1 MDEAEKYTVNENQ
14 DIQFTLYVV
23 NFFPK
28 STILD
33 KSNDIVILNI
43 ISFIVIKWEIIAV
56 RTLFLIKCSCYRIS
70 CNSWELFV

>member
-43 ISFIVIKWEIIAV
+43 ISFIVIK
-56 RTLFLIKCSCYRIS
+56 
-70 CNSWELFV
+70 